1 MADPLSI
8 ASGIVALVTF
18 ALTSSVNLYTT
29 IRNFQSQD
37 KKARALKIE
46 LSDITTVLESL
57 LETVNNNPDINFE
70 ALKAP
75 LHRCGNAC
83 NEYGELI
90 CRFTRRS
97 TASRSSVRDWV
108 TQKYLQGDITDFKD
122 MLAGY
127 KSTINIALAN
137 ANIRVAAITPRVL
150 EDYKDMISD
159 TTQDLKEHLQR
170 LDEKIQLLSHSDQSN
185 TEWQAMIEEKMSTQ
199 QGLEICAQLS
209 KRIEELE
216 PVPEENYQFSERP
229 SAHKY
234 VKSGLDAAK
243 GSINKL
249 VTQLRNHE
257 EDIDNRMQVMASTH
271 PISKDA
277 VAELER
283 LRATKASIHQCIQVI
298 SDAGDTRAVERH
310 NVFEDITLADDA
322 YNFTISTIGDLVTAR
337 RINLTGRSRNVG
349 GQISDESYQRT
360 IDRFSEQAIQNS
372 QEVTKIHD
380 QSASMPSFGNR
391 HGPGLRLSS
400 LVENS
405 KTSNTNL

>member
-1 MADPLSI
+1 
-8 ASGIVALVTF
+8 
-18 ALTSSVNLYTT
+18 
-29 IRNFQSQD
+29 
-37 KKARALKIE
+37 
-46 LSDITTVLESL
+46 
-57 LETVNNNPDINFE
+57 
-70 ALKAP
+70 
-75 LHRCGNAC
+75 
-83 NEYGELI
+83 
-90 CRFTRRS
+90 
-97 TASRSSVRDWV
+97 
-108 TQKYLQGDITDFKD
+108 
-122 MLAGY
+122 
-127 KSTINIALAN
+127 
-137 ANIRVAAITPRVL
+137 
-150 EDYKDMISD
+150 MISD

-170 LDEKIQLLSHSDQSN
+170 LEEKIQLLSHSDQSN
-185 TEWQAMIEEKMSTQ
+185 TEWQAMIQEKMSTQ

-216 PVPEENYQFSERP
+216 PVPEENDQFSERP

-234 VKSGLDAAK
+234 VKNGLDAAK
-243 GSINKL
+243 GSIHKL

-257 EDIDNRMQVMASTH
+257 EDIDNRMQTMASTH

-277 VAELER
+277 AAELER

-337 RINLTGRSRNVG
+337 RINLTGRSRNIG

-391 HGPGLRLSS
+391 HGPGFRLSN

-405 KTSNTNL
+405 NASNTNL

>member
-18 ALTSSVNLYTT
+18 ALTSS
-29 IRNFQSQD
+29 
-37 KKARALKIE
+37 ARAFKIE

-90 CRFTRRS
+90 CRFMRP
-97 TASRSSVRDWV
+97 
-108 TQKYLQGDITDFKD
+108 
-122 MLAGY
+122 
-127 KSTINIALAN
+127 
-137 ANIRVAAITPRVL
+137 AITLRVL

-159 TTQDLKEHLQR
+159 ITQDLKEHLQR

-185 TEWQAMIEEKMSTQ
+185 TEWQAMIEEKMSIQ
-199 QGLEICAQLS
+199 Q
-209 KRIEELE
+209 
-216 PVPEENYQFSERP
+216 VPEENYQFSERP
-229 SAHKY
+229 SAYKY

-243 GSINKL
+243 GSINKF
-249 VTQLRNHE
+249 VTQLRNYE

-283 LRATKASIHQCIQVI
+283 LRATKAS
-298 SDAGDTRAVERH
+298 DTRAVERY

-349 GQISDESYQRT
+349 G
-360 IDRFSEQAIQNS
+360 
-372 QEVTKIHD
+372 
-380 QSASMPSFGNR
+380 
-391 HGPGLRLSS
+391 
-400 LVENS
+400 
-405 KTSNTNL
+405 